1 MKKYLAVL
9 GLLFG
14 LASLSHAGT
23 PTDPVYP
30 LQSPI
35 SNTSIYGSTWT
46 TTGST
51 ITIAATT
58 FNSAGTSYSCRNCFT
73 KFVVQLSTNS
83 IFTVYDGT
91 TTTAATVEHIEGFAL
106 AGSTSAGGSYTLSLP
121 EDHLGPLCTTAG
133 NITYLTIGSAG
144 ALTGSNNT
152 INYEGYTNCGGTNN
166 QGVMK

>member
-30 LQSPI
+30 PAGPV

-51 ITIAATT
+51 ITIPATT
-58 FNSAGTSYSCRNCFT
+58 FNSGGTTYNCRTCFT
-73 KFVVQLSTNS
+73 KLIVQLSTAAQFN
-83 IFTVYDGT
+83 VYDGT
-91 TTTAATVEHIEGFAL
+91 TTVAATALHVEGYQLFASSNA
-106 AGSTSAGGSYTLSLP
+106 AGSATLSLP

-133 NITYLTIGSAG
+133 NITYLAISGTAVGSI
-144 ALTGSNNT
+144 NNVQD
-152 INYEGYTNCGGTNN
+152 YEGYTNCGGTNN